1 MVEALNRADA
11 LDRARKETFIDRVG
25 YGTPRDE
32 LWPAWLIPAEL
43 IDLEIARLAAVAAPE
58 NGRRRALV
66 VHPRSE
72 APGLGLA
79 PGIRVSIDVL
89 LPGESTLPIRHNS
102 SEVNFCIRGG
112 GQAVIDD
119 TTIRYQQYDV
129 WNHPSMA
136 TYVHVNDTDNLQVR
150 LTYSN
155 AALLEKLN
163 VHFVDEHPEPPG
175 SMSETPADK
184 RRDEDVDTLEALFED
199 YIELGHD
206 GAFLMSYE
214 KLIDPD
220 VVEQRALHWP
230 WQRVQEYLDQLE
242 ALGDRYKGRR
252 LYLLYNRATGRTNGT
267 TNSFFATMCIRPPH
281 IVDVPHRHTAAAI
294 NYFFRGTGYS
304 TVGGRRI
311 EWKAGDLMLS
321 APGWAVHNHASND
334 EPVYELT
341 IQDSP
346 FHLAIDSLLWQENLR
361 REPILLG
368 SHGGWSTNR
377 TELT

>member
-1 MVEALNRADA
+1 MSDA
-11 LDRARKETFIDRVG
+11 LDRARKETFVDRVG
-25 YGTPRDE
+25 YVTPRDE
-32 LWPAWLIPAEL
+32 LWPAWLVPGEVIDAE
-43 IDLEIARLAAVAAPE
+43 IDRLAGVDAPE

-66 VHPRSE
+66 VHPQSQE
-72 APGLGLA
+72 PGLGLA
-79 PGIRVSIDVL
+79 PGIRVSLDVL
-89 LPGESTLPIRHNS
+89 LPGESTAPIRYNS
-102 SEVNFCIRGG
+102 SEVNFCISGAG
-112 GQAVIDD
+112 HTIVDD
-119 TTIRYQQYDV
+119 TTIRYRQYDV
-129 WNHPSMA
+129 WNHPAMA
-136 TYVHVNDTDNLQVR
+136 TYVHVNDTDDIQVR

-163 VHFVDEHPEPPG
+163 VHFVDERPNPPG
-175 SMSETPADK
+175 SVTAAGTDAD
-184 RRDEDVDTLEALFED
+184 EEEVDTLEALFED
-199 YIELGHD
+199 YVELSHD

-220 VVEQRALHWP
+220 VVEQRPLHWP
-230 WQRVQEYLDQLE
+230 WQRVQDYLDRLA
-242 ALGDRYKGRR
+242 ALGDKYKGRR

-294 NYFFRGTGYS
+294 NYFFRGSGYS
-304 TVGGRRI
+304 TVGGRRF

-368 SHGGWSTNR
+368 SHRGWSTNR
-377 TELT
+377 AELT

>member
-1 MVEALNRADA
+1 MSEA
-11 LDRARKETFIDRVG
+11 LDRLQKETFVDRVG
-25 YGTPRDE
+25 YRTPRDE
-32 LWPAWLIPAEL
+32 LWPAWIVPREVIDAE
-43 IDLEIARLAAVAAPE
+43 IERLAGVDLPAD
-58 NGRRRALV
+58 GRRRSLI
-66 VHPRSE
+66 VHPRATE
-72 APGLGLA
+72 PGLGLA
-79 PGIRVSIDVL
+79 PGIRVSLDVL
-89 LPGESTLPIRHNS
+89 LPGESTASIRHNS
-102 SEVNFCIRGG
+102 SEVNFCIAGSG
-112 GQAVIDD
+112 HTVVDD
-119 TTIRYQQYDV
+119 RTITFTQYDV

-136 TYVHVNDTDNLQVR
+136 TYVHVNDSDDIHVR

-163 VHFVDEHPEPPG
+163 VHFVDEDPG
-175 SMSETPADK
+175 MPGATSATAVGGEA
-184 RRDEDVDTLEALFED
+184 EEEVDTLEALFED
-199 YIELGHD
+199 YIELSHD

-214 KLIDPD
+214 RLIDPD
-220 VVEQRALHWP
+220 VVEQRPLHWP
-230 WQRVQEYLDQLE
+230 WQHVQDYLDQLA
-242 ALGDRYKGRR
+242 ALGDKYKGRR

-304 TVGGRRI
+304 TVGGRRF

-361 REPILLG
+361 SEAILLG
-368 SHGGWSTNR
+368 SHRGWSTNR
-377 TELT
+377 AELT